1 MLFALNMARITAMV
15 CECESKMK
23 RMYVRAKGGSGW
35 EPVGW
40 QCDCGCVCMAD
51 QMADQMGP
59 SETDR
64 RTDRA
69 LLRLCAY

>member
-40 QCDCGCVCMAD
+40 QCDCGCVCMD
-51 QMADQMGP
+51 EGNWHI
-59 SETDR
+59 STFEE
-64 RTDRA
+64 
-69 LLRLCAY
+69 CKNHNC